1 LVARWLTFAAPTT
14 TQTLKEKAMSQRDA
28 TAERLASMQARMDS
42 LTDELNDMQT
52 AYGPNMSTWPQ
63 GQQERAERLKQ
74 GVANTLSDVKGLSVR
89 LSKID
94 DLIAAAR
101 DGRNIESADGP
112 AGHAADVAAW
122 AAGRT
127 GGSSRRSNP
136 WFGLGHDIIRSDSFN
151 GLNERAHDAIE
162 QMPES
167 VPVESRERLADMLKD
182 ERSMDASAFIVA
194 ASDPDYYTAFGKI
207 MRSQH
212 GYREWSDAERGAFAR
227 VQSLRA
233 TLSDSNASAIVPII
247 LDPSIVLT
255 NTGAINPIR
264 AVGQQKYTTSATY
277 NGATSQGVTAYF
289 TSENGAAT
297 DGSPAITALTT
308 TPQRLTAWV
317 TGSMEV
323 FADTNIASQVPFLV
337 ADAFARA
344 ENTGFTTGNGTAP
357 NPSGLV
363 TQVTAVTTSR
373 VATTTASSFTTA
385 SIADLYALDN
395 ALPAR
400 ARSQKPVWMAH
411 RTVINTI
418 RQMSASAYGSSFWA
432 NLGDMTP
439 PLLLD
444 HPLYENSAMS
454 SATTASGSNIALLG
468 DASMLFVVDRLGT
481 TIEFIQNV
489 VDGSG
494 VPTATRGYIAH
505 RRTNLIVANTDGWRV
520 LKT

>member
-1 LVARWLTFAAPTT
+1 
-14 TQTLKEKAMSQRDA
+14 MSQ
-28 TAERLASMQARMDS
+28 
-42 LTDELNDMQT
+42 
-52 AYGPNMSTWPQ
+52 
-63 GQQERAERLKQ
+63 
-74 GVANTLSDVKGLSVR
+74 
-89 LSKID
+89 
-94 DLIAAAR
+94 
-101 DGRNIESADGP
+101 
-112 AGHAADVAAW
+112 
-122 AAGRT
+122 
-127 GGSSRRSNP
+127 
-136 WFGLGHDIIRSDSFN
+136 
-151 GLNERAHDAIE
+151 RAHDAIE

-167 VPVESRERLADMLKD
+167 VPIESRERLADMLKD

-194 ASDPDYYTAFGKI
+194 ASDPAYYSAFGKI

-344 ENTGFTTGNGTAP
+344 ENSGFTTGNGTAP
-357 NPSGLV
+357 NPLGI
-363 TQVTAVTTSR
+363 VTAVGAVTASR

-411 RTVINTI
+411 RSVINTI

-432 NLGDMTP
+432 NLGEMTP

-454 SATTASGSNIALLG
+454 SATTASGSNVALLG

-489 VDGSG
+489 VDTSG

-520 LKT
+520 LRT